1 MDPVRARGGEP
12 ASHGHRIVRVHLLA
26 GEIALAE
33 PDDPAVAEVDGRQN
47 RER

>member
-1 MDPVRARGGEP
+1 MDPLRARGGEP
-12 ASHGHRIVRVHLLA
+12 ARHGHRIVRVDLLA

-33 PDDPAVAEVDGRQN
+33 PDDLAVAEIDRGQN